1 LLRDLIWIYLLVINA
16 GSLLLMGFDKLRAK
30 LDSERVPEIWFFL
43 ISAAGGVMGVVLGM
57 FAFHH
62 KTSKRSFQAKIAI
75 AALIASILFFSVLRG

>member
-1 LLRDLIWIYLLVINA
+1 MLQDLIWTYLLVINA
-16 GSLLLMGFDKLRAK
+16 GSLLLIGFDKLRAK

-62 KTSKRSFQAKIAI
+62 KTSKRGFQVKIAI

>member
-1 LLRDLIWIYLLVINA
+1 MLRDLIWTYLLVINA

-43 ISAAGGVMGVVLGM
+43 ISAVGGVMGVVFGM

-62 KTSKRSFQAKIAI
+62 KTSKRSFQVKIAI
-75 AALIASILFFSVLRG
+75 AALIASILCFSVLRG

>member
-1 LLRDLIWIYLLVINA
+1 MLRDLIWTYLLVINA
-16 GSLLLMGFDKLRAK
+16 GSLLLMGFDQLRAK

-43 ISAAGGVMGVVLGM
+43 VSAAGGVMGVVLGM

-62 KTSKRSFQAKIAI
+62 KTSKRSFQVKIAI

>member
-1 LLRDLIWIYLLVINA
+1 MLRDLIWIYLLVINA

-62 KTSKRSFQAKIAI
+62 KTSKRSFQVKIAI

>member
-1 LLRDLIWIYLLVINA
+1 LLQDLIWTYLLVINA
-16 GSLLLMGFDKLRAK
+16 GSLLLIGFDKLRAK

-62 KTSKRSFQAKIAI
+62 KTSKRGFQVKIAI